1 MGDAIAVLIVE
12 RETLFQ
18 RGLVGCLGADPAVRV
33 VGSAGSAAEGYRLA
47 DELVPDVVLVG
58 TALPDAP
65 GLAAAAELRRRF
77 PALAAVVLAEA
88 ASDEA
93 LFAAIRAGAAACVG
107 RDVAE
112 DALLALVKRAA
123 AGEYPINE
131 QLLGSPA
138 VAARVLERFRADAAA
153 PLAAADAFARLTE
166 RELQVLKG
174 VRDGMTN
181 AAIGEA
187 LGISDQT
194 VKNHLSSVLRKLA
207 VNDRTQA
214 VVLALR
220 RGWLSIDEEPAS
232 VGVGA
237 GAPSVGVRGLR

>member
-33 VGSAGSAAEGYRLA
+33 VGSAGTAAEAYRLA
-47 DELVPDVVLVG
+47 DELLPDVALVG

-65 GLAAAAELRRRF
+65 GLAAAAELHRRF
-77 PALAAVVLAEA
+77 PALAAVVVAET

-112 DALLALVKRAA
+112 DALLALVRRAA

-131 QLLGSPA
+131 QLLASPSL
-138 VAARVLERFRADAAA
+138 AARVLEQFRAAAGPTAA
-153 PLAAADAFARLTE
+153 PAVFAPLTG

-174 VRDGMTN
+174 ARDGMTN

-194 VKNHLSSVLRKLA
+194 VKNHLSSILRKLA

-214 VVLALR
+214 VVLELR
-220 RGWLSIDEEPAS
+220 RGWLAIDEEPAS
-232 VGVGA
+232 VGGGA
-237 GAPSVGVRGLR
+237 GALPVADGGRR